1 MKYLEIS
8 IIKTEIESL
17 IEKYKK
23 AKNDNILNSY
33 SEANVRKDFIDVLFQ
48 ALGWDIHDKNEYSS
62 EMYVRKKGFVDITFL
77 IEGKPKVFLEA
88 KKFSIIQKLEDRN
101 KTFNES
107 KDSSLQGDW
116 TSEERQV
123 LNYALGEAE
132 LKWVIIT
139 NFEIFR
145 LFNAKNGLMVLN
157 FDDPSEYLER
167 FDELILFHKENV
179 KSGLLNKIER
189 REERVFIDI
198 TFISLLKDWTERL
211 ANDIYEK
218 NKGSTIK
225 IDDSTEVLIDFEK
238 NPKSKKIVLEGTQR
252 IIDKLLIIRRAEDR
266 FVVNP
271 DMLESIMNTWKNTQP
286 YSSLYSLLFDVVG
299 KTGFFYKF
307 NELHNSKIFEIEHF
321 SNFLK
326 ISDEVIAYI
335 IKTSYYQSFRKFSGD
350 ILGATYEAFLS
361 FELKFEN
368 SKFEVGIDTSILKEE
383 GIYYTPVYIVD
394 FIVKR
399 TIKKKLLAI
408 LNLLSEDITK
418 LKEEDMIN
426 NIKKIA
432 IGDISCG
439 SGNFLLKAY
448 TLIIDFYSKIRSLLN
463 MNEQKKTSE
472 IIKKYPKRGMQYF
485 QEITE
490 FNSEMIELLKIMPIK
505 NSDILTRHIY
515 GVDLDPNAAEISTV
529 NLIFMTLEKNEILP
543 FILGGNIKV
552 GNSLVHRKLLRE
564 NKSLLLNLIEKRK
577 KIKQEVDVEN
587 RKQLVN
593 EEKNIKMELIEDLE
607 PINYDIQNDPF
618 NFQWML
624 EFPEIL
630 YQHNGFGFIVG
641 NPPYIQ
647 LSMDSNLRELY
658 QDYLKNF
665 FGSSMGRLNTFGFFI
680 KLGIDLL
687 TRDGMLGYIVPNTLL
702 NLPYYQELR
711 EMILNSC
718 IIESI
723 CLLQYLPFKN
733 ALVENV
739 IIIIRKE
746 EDEAKRRNNKVEI
759 IDMNKVIN
767 HENANLKIHRGKCPK
782 VLETDK
788 WEVKQEKF
796 MDDPL
801 KRFSVFLTEDLEIL
815 KAKIDDDYPR
825 IKDHFDVVQAIA
837 IKGDKN
843 SYIHTK
849 EEIRSKKGVFNL
861 VLEGVDINKYEINYV
876 DKYLDYKIEAI
887 HSCKRQDIFLTKEKI
902 YFRRTGKGIVA
913 TIDKKRTFALNTL
926 VTITLKEENDVGDDG
941 LYYLLGILNSEIINN
956 YFRLFLKSTKVLF
969 SEIQA
974 RQLERIPIP
983 ITNKTLIKEIADNVK
998 KIIILKEVFNDL
1010 LKKFKEMLDTYRYN
1024 VKRKLKEFFS
1034 ENNHEGIKHL
1044 SLDPTKSR
1052 LTEHDDYIISEYRVN
1067 RKTNSIIVSSSEK
1080 NSFDFD
1086 QIVEIYFNNQEYI
1099 DFFFLN
1105 LLMNNL
1111 EKSYRTEK
1119 DIIETILDDFEIR
1132 LPTRNWE
1139 SSATNIQQFMQI
1151 YNEYFNENI
1160 VKKLNKENLSGIS
1173 NLKTLVS
1180 IYKDSIK
1187 NNDNKIQTLYNLTN
1201 EEVQKLSDLS
1211 NSIL

>member
-1 MKYLEIS
+1 LDINK
-8 IIKTEIESL
+8 IKTEIEGL
-17 IEKYKK
+17 IAKYKK
-23 AKNDNILNSY
+23 AKNENLLNSY

-48 ALGWDIHDKNEYSS
+48 TLGWDIHDKNEYSS
-62 EMYVRKKGFVDITFL
+62 EMYIRKKGFVDITFL
-77 IEGKPKVFLEA
+77 IEEKPKIFLEA
-88 KKFSIIQKLEDRN
+88 KKFSIIQKVEDRN

-107 KDSSLQGDW
+107 TDSSLQGDW

-123 LNYALGEAE
+123 LNYALGEAG
-132 LKWVIIT
+132 LTWAIIT

-145 LFNAKNGLMVLN
+145 LFNTKNGLMVLN

-167 FDELILFHKENV
+167 FDELILFHKKNV
-179 KSGLLNKIER
+179 KSGLLNKIET
-189 REERVFIDI
+189 REERGFIDI
-198 TFISLLKDWTERL
+198 KFITLLKDWTERL

-218 NKGSTIK
+218 NQGTMIK
-225 IDDSTEVLIDFEK
+225 INDSTEILIDFER

-326 ISDEVIAYI
+326 ISDDVIAYI
-335 IKTSYYQSFRKFSGD
+335 IKTSYHQSFRKFSGD

-368 SKFEVGIDTSILKEE
+368 STFEVVIDTNILKEE

-394 FIVKR
+394 FIIKR
-399 TIKKKLLAI
+399 TIKKKLATI
-408 LNLLSEDITK
+408 LDVLSKDITK

-426 NIKKIA
+426 DIKKIT

-448 TLIIDFYSKIRSLLN
+448 TLIISFYSKILIELN
-463 MNEQKKTSE
+463 KYEQKKTTK
-472 IIKKYPKRGMQYF
+472 IMKKYPKRGMQYF
-485 QEITE
+485 QEITDL
-490 FNSEMIELLKIMPIK
+490 NTEMIELSKIMSLK
-505 NSDILTRHIY
+505 NSEILTRHIF

-552 GNSLVHRKLLRE
+552 GNSLVYRKLLRK
-564 NKSLLLNLIEKRK
+564 NDSLILKLIEKRK
-577 KIKQEVDVEN
+577 KIKKEGEVEK

-593 EEKNIKMELIEDLE
+593 EEINIKKELMEELE
-607 PINYDIQNDPF
+607 PINYEIQNDPF
-618 NFQWML
+618 NFQWIF

-630 YQHNGFGFIVG
+630 YQLQGFGFIVG

-658 QDYLKNF
+658 QDYLKDF
-665 FGSSMGRLNTFGFFI
+665 YGSSMGRLNTFGFFI

-687 TRDGMLGYIVPNTLL
+687 TKDGMLGYIVPNTIL
-702 NLPYYQELR
+702 NLPYYKELR

-718 IIESI
+718 NIESI

-739 IIIIRKE
+739 IIILKKE
-746 EDEAKRRNNKVEI
+746 EDENIRRNNIVEI

-767 HENANLKIHRGKCPK
+767 HENANLKIRRGKCPS

-796 MDDPL
+796 MDDSL
-801 KRFSVFLTEDLEIL
+801 KRFSVFLTEDLETL
-815 KAKIDDDYPR
+815 KDKMDGDYPQ
-825 IKDHFDVVQAIA
+825 IKENFDVVQAIA

-843 SYIHTK
+843 SYIYK
-849 EEIRSKKGVFNL
+849 KQKIQGKKGVFNL
-861 VLEGVDINKYEINYV
+861 VLEGIDVNKYEINYV
-876 DKYLDYKIEAI
+876 DKYLDYKIDSI
-887 HSCKRQDIFLTKEKI
+887 HSCKRQDIFLIKEKI

-913 TIDKKRTFALNTL
+913 TIDKRRTFALNTL
-926 VTITLKEENDVGDDG
+926 VTITLKDVNDIGENG
-941 LYYLLGILNSEIINN
+941 LYFLLGILNSEIINN

-983 ITNKTLIKEIADNVK
+983 INNKILIKEIADNVK
-998 KIIILKEVFNDL
+998 KILILKEVFNEL

-1024 VKRKLKEFFS
+1024 VIKNLKDIFS
-1034 ENNHEGIKHL
+1034 ETNHKGVKFL
-1044 SLDPTKSR
+1044 SIDPIKSR
-1052 LTEHDDYIISEYRVN
+1052 LIEHDAYIISEYSVI
-1067 RKTNSIIVSSSEK
+1067 RKTNSIIISPSEK
-1080 NSFDFD
+1080 NSLDFD
-1086 QIVEIYFNNQEYI
+1086 QIVEIHFNDQDYI

-1105 LLMNNL
+1105 LLMNSL
-1111 EKSYRTEK
+1111 EKSYRTK
-1119 DIIETILDDFEIR
+1119 KNIIETVLIDFEFR
-1132 LPTRNWE
+1132 LPIKNWE
-1139 SSATNIQQFMQI
+1139 SSAKKIKQFMKI
-1151 YNEYFNENI
+1151 FDEYFNENI
-1160 VKKLNKENLSGIS
+1160 VKKLVKENLSDIS
-1173 NLKTLVS
+1173 DLKTLVS
-1180 IYKDSIK
+1180 TYEESI
-1187 NNDNKIQTLYNLTN
+1187 NYNENKIQNLYDLTDI
-1201 EEVQKLSDLS
+1201 EVEKLSDLS